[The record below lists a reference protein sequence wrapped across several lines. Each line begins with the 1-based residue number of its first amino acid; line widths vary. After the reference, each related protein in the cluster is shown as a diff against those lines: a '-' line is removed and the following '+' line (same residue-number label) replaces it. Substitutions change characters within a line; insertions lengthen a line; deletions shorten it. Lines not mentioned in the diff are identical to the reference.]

1 MRCPTPRPPKC
12 SRPGRRSSTT
22 WKPTRHRRQIGWD
35 WVAKLQLLESYRRR
49 DSLDW
54 NSARLGMI
62 DLQYPRHPRREG
74 PLLLAGPCRA
84 DRRLFTDEQVT
95 WAADHPPEET
105 RAWLRGKLVSDYS
118 HLVAGAS
125 WDQVLLRPDEVS
137 PPVRLQLAEPE
148 AGRRTEAEPVME
160 SASDAASLISALQDL
175 LSTGR

>member
-1 MRCPTPRPPKC
+1 
-12 SRPGRRSSTT
+12 
-22 WKPTRHRRQIGWD
+22 
-35 WVAKLQLLESYRRR
+35 
-49 DSLDW
+49 
-54 NSARLGMI
+54 MI
-62 DLQYPRHPRREG
+62 DLQYHDIREEKG
-74 PLLLAGPCRA
+74 LYYWLVRAGRM
-84 DRRLFTDEQVT
+84 RRLFTDEQVT